1 MKLGSILGL
10 GYKSKVLT
18 ILLCMALCL
27 SACTQSGATSMEKH
41 EYKDSTSTFCISAP
55 TEWSYS
61 VEKPVLD
68 EAGNNLYPYVGI
80 TLLPTR
86 DDSNVIAFMR
96 MDEGT
101 FELEDGADS
110 SIKLNDSLDATML
123 DSSTESMVMQT
134 IVFSDA
140 KYGIII
146 RMDVDFYGDNKAV
159 IEDILESVEIK

>member
-1 MKLGSILGL
+1 MK
-10 GYKSKVLT
+10 YKYKIAVL
-18 ILLCMALCL
+18 LLHMALCL
-27 SACTQSGATSMEKH
+27 SACAQRETVNMEKH
-41 EYKDSTSTFCISAP
+41 EYKDNISEFSIDAP

-101 FELEDGADS
+101 FGLEDGADT
-110 SIKLNDSLDATML
+110 SIKLNDSLDATMI
-123 DSSTESMVMQT
+123 DSSTENMVMQT
-134 IVFSDA
+134 IVFSDT
-140 KYGIII
+140 KYSIII
-146 RMDVDFYGDNKAV
+146 RMDVEFHEDNKAV

>member
-1 MKLGSILGL
+1 MRLYEHKLLAILA
-10 GYKSKVLT
+10 
-18 ILLCMALCL
+18 CMVLCL
-27 SACTQSGATSMEKH
+27 TACSQSVTDNMDKH
-41 EYKDSTSTFCISAP
+41 EYKDSTSAFSIGAP

-101 FELEDGADS
+101 FGLEDGADTA
-110 SIKLNDSLDATML
+110 IKLNDSLDATMI
-123 DSSTESMVMQT
+123 DSSTENMVMQT
-134 IVFSDA
+134 IVFSDE

-146 RMDVDFYGDNKAV
+146 RMDVDFYEDNKAV

>member
-1 MKLGSILGL
+1 MK
-10 GYKSKVLT
+10 YKRKIVVL
-18 ILLCMALCL
+18 LSCVALCL
-27 SACTQSGATSMEKH
+27 SACVQRGIVNMEKL
-41 EYKDSTSTFCISAP
+41 EYEDDISEFSIDAP
-55 TEWSYS
+55 IEWSYS

-68 EAGNNLYPYVGI
+68 EIGNNLYPYVGI

-101 FELEDGADS
+101 FGLEDGADT
-110 SIKLNDSLDATML
+110 SIKLNDSLAATMI
-123 DSSTESMVMQT
+123 DSSTENMVMQT
-134 IVFSDA
+134 IVFSDE

-146 RMDVDFYGDNKAV
+146 RMDVDFYEDNKAV